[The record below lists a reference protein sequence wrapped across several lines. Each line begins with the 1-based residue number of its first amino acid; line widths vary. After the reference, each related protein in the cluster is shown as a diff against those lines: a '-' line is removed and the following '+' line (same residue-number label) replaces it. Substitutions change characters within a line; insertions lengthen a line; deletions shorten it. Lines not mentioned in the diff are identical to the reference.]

1 MAKTPI
7 SKTPISKTGASKA
20 KPKTTAPEISV
31 VVPVM
36 NEQGNIAPLV
46 TAIQAAFKN
55 RTIEI
60 IYVNDASTDT
70 TADELSAL
78 QKTTPELRV
87 LTHSKR
93 SGQSA
98 ALRTGILAATAPL
111 IGTLD
116 GDGQNLPED
125 LVMLEKQVHA
135 NRPGL
140 VMAAGYRVNRQD
152 GASKRYASIAAR
164 KIRRW
169 MLRDDHP
176 DTGCATKVFD
186 REIYLRLPYF
196 DHMHRFMAPLAR
208 RDGAKVLACP
218 VGHAA
223 RTTGVS
229 KYKTL
234 DRLMVG
240 ISDILGVMW
249 LIRRSPKNLDVK
261 ETK

>member
-1 MAKTPI
+1 MAKT
-7 SKTPISKTGASKA
+7 SASRA
-20 KPKTTAPEISV
+20 SSPSSAPEISI

-36 NEQGNIAPLV
+36 NESGNITPLI
-46 TAIQAAFKN
+46 TAILDAFN
-55 RTIEI
+55 GRNIEI
-60 IYVNDASTDT
+60 IYVNDASTDA
-70 TADELSAL
+70 TAEELSAL
-78 QKTTPELRV
+78 QKTTPQLRV

-98 ALRTGILAATAPL
+98 ALRSGILAAKAPL

-125 LVMLEKQVHA
+125 LVRLEQDVHA

-208 RDGAKVLACP
+208 RDGVKVLACP

-223 RTTGVS
+223 RTTGIS

-261 ETK
+261 ESK

>member
-1 MAKTPI
+1 MAKT
-7 SKTPISKTGASKA
+7 SASRA
-20 KPKTTAPEISV
+20 SSPSSAPEISI

-36 NEQGNIAPLV
+36 NESGNITPLIS
-46 TAIQAAFKN
+46 AILDAFN
-55 RTIEI
+55 GRDIEI
-60 IYVNDASTDT
+60 IYVNDASTDA
-70 TADELSAL
+70 TAEELSAL
-78 QKTTPELRV
+78 QKTTPQLRV

-98 ALRTGILAATAPL
+98 ALRSGILAAKAPL

-125 LVMLEKQVHA
+125 LVRLEQDVHA

-208 RDGAKVLACP
+208 RDGVKVLACP

-223 RTTGVS
+223 RTTGIS

>member
-1 MAKTPI
+1 MAKT
-7 SKTPISKTGASKA
+7 SASRA
-20 KPKTTAPEISV
+20 SSPSSAPEISI

-36 NEQGNIAPLV
+36 NESGNITPLI
-46 TAIQAAFKN
+46 TAILDAFN
-55 RTIEI
+55 GRDIEI
-60 IYVNDASTDT
+60 IYVNDASTDA
-70 TADELSAL
+70 TAEELSAL
-78 QKTTPELRV
+78 QKTTPQLRV

-98 ALRTGILAATAPL
+98 ALRSGILAAKAPL

-125 LVMLEKQVHA
+125 LVRLEQDVHA

-208 RDGAKVLACP
+208 RDGVKVLACP

-223 RTTGVS
+223 RTTGIS

-261 ETK
+261 ESK

>member
-1 MAKTPI
+1 MAKKSASPLTP
-7 SKTPISKTGASKA
+7 SSAQRAKKA
-20 KPKTTAPEISV
+20 ATPEISI

-36 NEQGNIAPLV
+36 NEAGNIEPLI
-46 TAIQAAFKN
+46 TAIRAAFDG
-55 RTIEI
+55 RAIEI
-60 IYVNDASTDT
+60 IYIDDASTDA
-70 TADELSAL
+70 TADELAEL
-78 QKTTPELRV
+78 QKSIPNLRV
-87 LTHSKR
+87 LTHSHR
-93 SGQSA
+93 TGQSA
-98 ALRTGILAATAPL
+98 ALRSGILAATAPL

-125 LVMLEKQVHA
+125 LVRLEAEVHA
-135 NRPGL
+135 HRPGL

-208 RDGAKVLACP
+208 REGAQVLACP

-223 RTTGVS
+223 RTTGQS

-249 LIRRSPKNLDVK
+249 LIRRSPKQLKV
-261 ETK
+261 EEQS

>member
-1 MAKTPI
+1 
-7 SKTPISKTGASKA
+7 
-20 KPKTTAPEISV
+20 
-31 VVPVM
+31 M
-36 NEQGNIAPLV
+36 NESGNITPLV
-46 TAIQAAFKN
+46 RAILDAFN
-55 RTIEI
+55 GRNIEI
-60 IYVNDASTDT
+60 IYVNDASTDA

-78 QKTTPELRV
+78 QKTTPQLRV

-98 ALRTGILAATAPL
+98 ALRSGILAAKAPL

-125 LVMLEKQVHA
+125 LVRLEQDVHA

-208 RDGAKVLACP
+208 RDGVKVLACP

-223 RTTGVS
+223 RTTGIS

-261 ETK
+261 ESK

>member
-1 MAKTPI
+1 MAKT
-7 SKTPISKTGASKA
+7 SASRA
-20 KPKTTAPEISV
+20 SSPSSAPEISI

-36 NEQGNIAPLV
+36 NESGNIAPLI
-46 TAIQAAFKN
+46 TAILDAFN
-55 RTIEI
+55 GRDIEI
-60 IYVNDASTDT
+60 IYVNDASTDA
-70 TADELSAL
+70 TAEELSAL
-78 QKTTPELRV
+78 QKTTPQLRV

-98 ALRTGILAATAPL
+98 ALRSGILAATAPL

-125 LVMLEKQVHA
+125 LVRLEQDVHA

-208 RDGAKVLACP
+208 RDGVKVLACP

-223 RTTGVS
+223 RTTGIS

>member
-1 MAKTPI
+1 MAKTSATRAS
-7 SKTPISKTGASKA
+7 SKTP
-20 KPKTTAPEISV
+20 APEISV

-36 NEQGNIAPLV
+36 NEAGNITPLV
-46 TAIQAAFKN
+46 TAILDAFKG
-55 RTIEI
+55 RAIEI
-60 IYVNDASTDT
+60 IYVNDASTDG

-78 QKTTPELRV
+78 KKTTPQLRV

-93 SGQSA
+93 CGQSA
-98 ALRTGILAATAPL
+98 ALRSGILAATAPL

-125 LVMLEKQVHA
+125 LVRLEQDVHA

-152 GASKRYASIAAR
+152 GASKRYASITAR

-249 LIRRSPKNLDVK
+249 LIRRSPKKLDVK
-261 ETK
+261 EIK

>member
-1 MAKTPI
+1 MAKTSATRAS
-7 SKTPISKTGASKA
+7 SKTP
-20 KPKTTAPEISV
+20 APEISV

-36 NEQGNIAPLV
+36 NEAGNITPLV
-46 TAIQAAFKN
+46 TAILDAFKG
-55 RTIEI
+55 RAIEI
-60 IYVNDASTDT
+60 IYVNDASTDG

-78 QKTTPELRV
+78 KKTTPQLRV

-93 SGQSA
+93 CGQSA
-98 ALRTGILAATAPL
+98 ALRSGILAATAPL

-125 LVMLEKQVHA
+125 LVRLEQDVHA

-249 LIRRSPKNLDVK
+249 LIRRSPKKLDVK
-261 ETK
+261 EIK

>member
-1 MAKTPI
+1 MAKT
-7 SKTPISKTGASKA
+7 SASRA
-20 KPKTTAPEISV
+20 SSPSSAPEISI

-36 NEQGNIAPLV
+36 NESGNITPLI
-46 TAIQAAFKN
+46 TAILDAFN
-55 RTIEI
+55 GRDIEI
-60 IYVNDASTDT
+60 IYVNDASTDA
-70 TADELSAL
+70 TAEELSAL
-78 QKTTPELRV
+78 QKTTPQLRV

-98 ALRTGILAATAPL
+98 ALRSGILAAKAPL

-125 LVMLEKQVHA
+125 LVRLEQDVHA

-208 RDGAKVLACP
+208 RDGVKVLACP

-223 RTTGVS
+223 RTTGIS

>member
-1 MAKTPI
+1 
-7 SKTPISKTGASKA
+7 
-20 KPKTTAPEISV
+20 
-31 VVPVM
+31 M
-36 NEQGNIAPLV
+36 NESGNIAPLI
-46 TAIQAAFKN
+46 TAILDAFN
-55 RTIEI
+55 GRNIEI
-60 IYVNDASTDT
+60 IYVNDASTDA
-70 TADELSAL
+70 TAEELSAL
-78 QKTTPELRV
+78 QKTTPQLRV

-98 ALRTGILAATAPL
+98 ALRSGILAAKAPL

-125 LVMLEKQVHA
+125 LVRLEQDVHA

-208 RDGAKVLACP
+208 RDGVKVLACP

-223 RTTGVS
+223 RTTGIS

-261 ETK
+261 ESK

>member
-1 MAKTPI
+1 MAKKSASPLTP
-7 SKTPISKTGASKA
+7 SSAQRAKKA
-20 KPKTTAPEISV
+20 AMPEISI

-36 NEQGNIAPLV
+36 NEAGNIEPLI
-46 TAIQAAFKN
+46 TAIRAAFDG
-55 RTIEI
+55 RAIEI
-60 IYVNDASTDT
+60 IYINDASTDA
-70 TADELSAL
+70 TADELAEL
-78 QKTTPELRV
+78 QKSIPNLRV
-87 LTHSKR
+87 LTHSHR
-93 SGQSA
+93 AGQSA
-98 ALRTGILAATAPL
+98 ALRSGILAATAPL

-125 LVMLEKQVHA
+125 LVRLEAEVHA
-135 NRPGL
+135 HRPGL

-208 RDGAKVLACP
+208 REGAQVLACP

-223 RTTGVS
+223 RTTGQS

-249 LIRRSPKNLDVK
+249 LIRRSPKQLKV
-261 ETK
+261 EEQS

>member
-1 MAKTPI
+1 MARKPASSVSSKKTQ
-7 SKTPISKTGASKA
+7 
-20 KPKTTAPEISV
+20 PEISV

-36 NEQGNIAPLV
+36 NEAGNIAPL
-46 TAIQAAFKN
+46 IEGIWDAFKG
-55 RTIEI
+55 RAIEI
-60 IYVNDASTDT
+60 IYVNDASSDT
-70 TADELSAL
+70 TAEELAAL
-78 QKTTPELRV
+78 RKTTPALRV
-87 LTHSKR
+87 LTHSHR

-98 ALRTGILAATAPL
+98 ALRTGILAAKAPL

-125 LVMLEKQVHA
+125 LVRLEAEVHA

-164 KIRRW
+164 KIRHW
-169 MLRDDHP
+169 MLRDSHP

-186 REIYLRLPYF
+186 RDIYLRLPYF
-196 DHMHRFMAPLAR
+196 NHMHRFMAPLAR

-223 RTTGVS
+223 RTTGQS

-234 DRLMVG
+234 DRLVVG

-249 LIRRSPKNLDVK
+249 LIRRSPKNLTAK
-261 ETK
+261 EEE